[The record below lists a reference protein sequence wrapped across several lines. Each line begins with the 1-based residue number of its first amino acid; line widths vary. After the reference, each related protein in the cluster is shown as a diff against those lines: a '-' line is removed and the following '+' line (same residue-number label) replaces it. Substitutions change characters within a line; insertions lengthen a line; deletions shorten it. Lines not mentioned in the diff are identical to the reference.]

1 MAAIYFIDNLDPNLE
16 EPFTLEKQESTGK
29 KKRDR
34 KCKEKQNAKGKED
47 EKDETKC
54 LGLIQIRTNSFSPT
68 I

>member
-1 MAAIYFIDNLDPNLE
+1 MAAIYFIDTTDPNLE

-34 KCKEKQNAKGKED
+34 KGKEKRNAKGKED
-47 EKDETKC
+47 EKDEAKG
-54 LGLIQIRTNSFSPT
+54 LGLIKIRTNSFSPT

>member
-34 KCKEKQNAKGKED
+34 KRKEKQNAKGKED
-47 EKDETKC
+47 EKD
-54 LGLIQIRTNSFSPT
+54 
-68 I
+68 